1 MSSSFIL
8 LTVQMKAMTL
18 ELAVNRKRIADI
30 KGGRQIKAHK
40 PV

>member
-1 MSSSFIL
+1 
-8 LTVQMKAMTL
+8 MKAMTL
-18 ELAVNRKRIADI
+18 ELAVNDEKIANI